1 MFRLPLPQSDDV
13 QRRTDSPTLTTARR
27 ALHGQLTQMRD
38 FGNLLMAE
46 SHYAPGSV
54 TPMHIHE
61 TASFIV
67 TLSGEYMEEH
77 RGQVFD
83 CFPGRILFRTAGER
97 HCDRIGSSGAHC
109 VMLEMRPTWQPR
121 LGATRMPSSVCQI
134 CDRQDL
140 RLRLRREL
148 TMVDDM
154 TPLAAESLVLELCCQ
169 LQRARAAPRRIP
181 PWLRQIQEKLEAEFN
196 KSSRTA
202 VGNSSHRAAWA
213 PSVASIRLLTASS
226 TEHVGMTLRIGSAFM

>member
-1 MFRLPLPQSDDV
+1 VTMYKDGQTRQPSLPPG
-13 QRRTDSPTLTTARR
+13 A
-27 ALHGQLTQMRD
+27 HYGQLTQMRD

-109 VMLEMRPTWQPR
+109 VMLEMRPTWQQR
-121 LGATRMPSSVCQI
+121 FGCNADAIFSMSDTR
-134 CDRQDL
+134 
-140 RLRLRREL
+140 
-148 TMVDDM
+148 
-154 TPLAAESLVLELCCQ
+154 
-169 LQRARAAPRRIP
+169 
-181 PWLRQIQEKLEAEFN
+181 
-196 KSSRTA
+196 
-202 VGNSSHRAAWA
+202 
-213 PSVASIRLLTASS
+213 
-226 TEHVGMTLRIGSAFM
+226 